1 LLERGFNA
9 IGIFDIKTK
18 KMLSYPRTRL
28 RRNRYNYWSRELL
41 AETTLTRKDLIAPIF
56 IQEGSN
62 LIQPIKALPGVY
74 LFTLDKALEQIK
86 ILYDE
91 GIVAIALFP
100 KIADNLK
107 DPEAS
112 QAFLSDNLICRA
124 IIAIKK
130 AIPGIALIADIA
142 LDPYTSHGYDGL
154 LNTKGE
160 VDNDLTLE
168 ALARQALVL
177 AQAGADV
184 LAPSDMMDGRIGF
197 IRDLLEREAFHQVQL
212 FSYGVK
218 FASCLYKP
226 FRDTIASCEKLDKR
240 NYFVD
245 YRNSREVLL
254 EMELDSSE
262 GADALIVKPGGFYLD
277 IIKEVSQKFLLPVI
291 AYQVS
296 GEYALL
302 EAGIASGIAERKAL
316 VLESLFAF
324 KRAGAR
330 AIITYYASQAV
341 KWLPC

>member
-1 LLERGFNA
+1 
-9 IGIFDIKTK
+9 
-18 KMLSYPRTRL
+18 MLTYPRTRL
-28 RRNRYNYWSRELL
+28 RRNRQNYWSRELL
-41 AETTLTRKDLIAPIF
+41 AETTLTRQNLIAPIF
-56 IQEGSN
+56 IQEGFN
-62 LIQPIKALPGVY
+62 LITPIKSLPGVY
-74 LFTLDKALEQIK
+74 LFSVDQALDQIK
-86 ILYDE
+86 SLYDD

-100 KIADNLK
+100 KIPDNLK
-107 DPEAS
+107 DLEAS

-124 IIAIKK
+124 IIEIKK
-130 AIPGIALIADIA
+130 TLPGLAVIADIA

-154 LNTKGE
+154 LNEKGE
-160 VDNDLTLE
+160 VDNDLTLQ
-168 ALARQALVL
+168 ALARQSLIL

-197 IRDLLEREAFHQVQL
+197 IRDLLEKKSFHHLQL

-226 FRDTIASCEKLDKR
+226 FRETIASSEKLDKR

-254 EMELDSSE
+254 EMELDCSE

-277 IIKEVSQKFLLPVI
+277 IIKEVSEKFPLPVI

-302 EAGIASGIAERKAL
+302 EAGIELGIADRKAL